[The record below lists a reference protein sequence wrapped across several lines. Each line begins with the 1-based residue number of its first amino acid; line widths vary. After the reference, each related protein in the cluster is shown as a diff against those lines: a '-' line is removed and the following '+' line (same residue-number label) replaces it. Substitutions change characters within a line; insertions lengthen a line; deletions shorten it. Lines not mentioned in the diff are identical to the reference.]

1 MELKNHDKLQIL
13 ADKTLGLHQKINN
26 IINEHSF
33 NLCSHCSSHGLYCIV
48 ADSSPDESERLIA
61 ISVSLKELHSLILS
75 LEKVRSNHKRQR
87 DEALG
92 RIKESREV
100 VRERVRRWSKE
111 ERENE
116 GVIAEVI
123 EFVGDGEGSDGFLWE
138 MDDKIQQQKKKRSV
152 NGIYRFLV
160 GTARFGLEFSV
171 VFATIYMRFELARK
185 HKNED
190 MNDSRIQAQFNGD
203 ADVHLDVLCGRG

>member
-1 MELKNHDKLQIL
+1 MELKLHIL
-13 ADKTLGLHQKINN
+13 ADKTLGLHHKINN

-33 NLCSHCSSHGLYCIV
+33 NLCSHCSNHGRYCIV
-48 ADSSPDESERLIA
+48 ADSSPDERARLIA
-61 ISVSLKELHSLILS
+61 ISDSLKELHTLILS
-75 LEKVRSNHKRQR
+75 LEKVRSNHKKQR

-100 VRERVRRWSKE
+100 VRERARRCSKE

-116 GVIAEVI
+116 GVIAELI
-123 EFVGDGEGSDGFLWE
+123 EFVGDGKESDGFLWE
-138 MDDKIQQQKKKRSV
+138 MDDGKIQQKKSV

-171 VFATIYMRFELARK
+171 VFATIYMSLEFARK
-185 HKNED
+185 HKNGGMD
-190 MNDSRIQAQFNGD
+190 DSRMQTQFNGD
-203 ADVHLDVLCGRG
+203 TEVHLDVLCGRG